1 LSPNGIADENIQDNS
16 NVYQVVIND
25 TRENIPLR
33 ERFDSNSF
41 LKWTIVS
48 QQPQTIWAKASTNY
62 QQSLVYNSFSNT
74 TIGADSWLVSPV
86 LDLTNNTE
94 ASVFF
99 DESYAKRI
107 NGCEKLRV
115 LASTDCGATYTDILF
130 DQIGSQLAVTDSE
143 DSWKPVLSSDWKN
156 NFINLQN
163 YVGQAN
169 VRIAFVA
176 VNGNGNNLYLDN
188 IDFFADNSPT
198 QLKVESPY
206 AVYGGTGTPVKITFN
221 LEERQTVG
229 LQIYNNIGQLV
240 VEETLPE
247 TINQTYSVD
256 LSDRGVGVYIIRLQ
270 MAGQLSARKV
280 YVGN

>member
-1 LSPNGIADENIQDNS
+1 
-16 NVYQVVIND
+16 
-25 TRENIPLR
+25 
-33 ERFDSNSF
+33 
-41 LKWTIVS
+41 
-48 QQPQTIWAKASTNY
+48 
-62 QQSLVYNSFSNT
+62 
-74 TIGADSWLVSPV
+74 VSPV

-99 DESYAKRI
+99 DASYAKRI

-130 DQIGSQLAVTDSE
+130 DQIGSQLAMTDSE

-156 NFINLQN
+156 NFLNLQN

-188 IDFFADNSPT
+188 IDFFADNSPN

-206 AVYGGTGTPVKITFN
+206 AVYGGTG
-221 LEERQTVG
+221 QTSYATGDIVYASATNTLSKLTAG
-229 LQIYNNIGQLV
+229 SDGNVLTLASGVPSWAAPTGASTGKAIAMALV
-240 VEETLPE
+240 FG
-247 TINQTYSVD
+247 S
-256 LSDRGVGVYIIRLQ
+256 
-270 MAGQLSARKV
+270 
-280 YVGN
+280 